1 MLQSV
6 LLQEFSSSLVHVVD
20 ISSRDFWFL
29 FLNSCFEAT
38 MNDEKSVEAKTGKA
52 EKLSALLS

>member
-1 MLQSV
+1 M
-6 LLQEFSSSLVHVVD
+6 HVVGV
-20 ISSRDFWFL
+20 SSRDFWFL